1 MQNLKTYIET
11 NGPMPWQVC
20 TKAFASMLDKVSGDQ
35 LTLPL
40 NLSSFQIDEA
50 SNEISLQEGVSQN
63 DNAYQSPEF
72 CLERPCDERSVI
84 YSLGCVL
91 YASMTGAPAF
101 VDRTQERISEM
112 QVSELPR
119 PLSRRILNEQVPGEL
134 DALLEKAMRKNPKKR
149 FADTAS
155 LGKALA
161 NIEKSF
167 EQIEQKEQSQQSE
180 KNKQNIFKYF
190 AFFALVPALA
200 FVLSH
205 NDYTQK
211 LIADSHPQAR
221 HIYHLSLDSSDYR
234 LQMEFDDNKT
244 EADKSKKQIRIYN
257 LMTKK
262 IMFATTKRKTFKAA
276 LEEAVRRQLDL
287 KGADLSGQ
295 DLVGANL
302 HGAKFA
308 KAFFINSKLNNVNF
322 YSCFLDG
329 ADFRGASMKNCM
341 LSDVHAVQANFS
353 QADLSGSQMVNSFF
367 LQSNFM
373 DARLNNCDLSGA
385 KLNQA
390 KMVRADL
397 TGATTKN
404 AIRSAEFWDGAI
416 VDEAQIKAMETVQ
429 SVNPM

>member
-1 MQNLKTYIET
+1 MQNLKTYIEK
-11 NGPMPWQVC
+11 NGPLPWQTC
-20 TKAFASMLDKVSGDQ
+20 TRAFASMLDKISGDQ
-35 LTLPL
+35 LVLPL
-40 NLSSFQIDEA
+40 NLASFQIDEA
-50 SNEISLQEGVSQN
+50 SKEISLAESVSQS
-63 DNAYQSPEF
+63 DTAYQSPEF
-72 CLERPCDERSVI
+72 CLERPCDERSII

-91 YASMTGAPAF
+91 YACMTGSPAF
-101 VDRTQERISEM
+101 LDRTQERISEM
-112 QVSELPR
+112 QVSEDPR

-134 DALLEKAMRKNPKKR
+134 DSLLERAMRKNPKKR
-149 FADTAS
+149 FGDTAS
-155 LGKALA
+155 LRTALLS
-161 NIEKSF
+161 IESF
-167 EQIEQKEQSQQSE
+167 SDQEDQREQHKKHKE
-180 KNKQNIFKYF
+180 NIFKYF
-190 AFFALVPALA
+190 AFFALVPAFA
-200 FVLSH
+200 FFLSH

-221 HIYHLSLDSSDYR
+221 HPYHLSLDSSDYR

-244 EADKSKKQIRIYN
+244 EADKSKKQIRILN
-257 LMTKK
+257 MMTKK

-302 HGAKFA
+302 HGARFA
-308 KAFFINSKLNNVNF
+308 KAFFINSNLNNVNL

-353 QADLSGSQMVNSFF
+353 EADLSGSQMVNSVF

-373 DARLNNCDLSGA
+373 DAKLNNCNLSGA

-404 AIRSAEFWDGAI
+404 TIRSANFWDGAI
-416 VDEAQIKAMETVQ
+416 VNEAQIKAMETVQ
-429 SVNPM
+429 SVNP